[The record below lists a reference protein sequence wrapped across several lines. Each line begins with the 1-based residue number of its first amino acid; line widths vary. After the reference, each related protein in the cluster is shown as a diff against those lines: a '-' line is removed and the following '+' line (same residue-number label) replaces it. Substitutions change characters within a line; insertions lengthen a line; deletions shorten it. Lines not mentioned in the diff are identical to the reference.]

1 MDKIPEF
8 KDIEAAHL
16 RIKRFIHKTP
26 VLTSNS
32 INKMVESNV
41 FFKCENFQKAGA
53 FKYRGATNS
62 VLSLSED
69 KAKKG
74 VATHSSGNHAAALAL
89 AAKIRNIKC
98 YIVMPENA
106 IPVKIDAVRSYGA
119 EITFCKPALESRQQ
133 TLDKLID
140 KNGAVYIPSY
150 NYFDVICGQGTAAKE
165 LIEEVKG
172 LQYILIPV
180 GGGGILSGSAIAAK
194 AINKSIKII
203 GVEPAN
209 ADDAYRSFK
218 SGRLIPSLNPNT
230 IADGLLTSL
239 GDLTFE
245 IIRKKADD
253 IITVTEKS
261 IINAMKII
269 WERMKIIVE
278 PSAAVTLAAI
288 LENRYIFKNKKTGVI
303 LTGGNVDLE
312 NLPFS
317 LPSYRR

>member
-1 MDKIPEF
+1 MADVPSF

-16 RIKRFIHKTP
+16 RINRYIHKTP

-32 INKMVESNV
+32 INKMVNAYV

-53 FKYRGATNS
+53 FKYRGATNA
-62 VLSLSED
+62 VLSLSKD

-89 AAKIRNIKC
+89 AAKMRNIKC
-98 YIVMPENA
+98 HIVMPENA
-106 IPVKIDAVRSYGA
+106 ITVKIDAVRSYGA
-119 EITFCKPALESRQQ
+119 EITFCKPTLISREQ
-133 TLDKLID
+133 TLKKLIN

-150 NYFDVICGQGTAAKE
+150 NCFDVICGQGTAVKE
-165 LIEEVKG
+165 LIEEVTG

-180 GGGGILSGSAIAAK
+180 GGGGIISGSAIAAK
-194 AINKSIKII
+194 AINPSIKII

-218 SGRLIPSLNPNT
+218 SGRLVPSVNPKT

-245 IIRKKADD
+245 IIRKKVND
-253 IITVTEKS
+253 IITVTEES
-261 IINAMKII
+261 IIYAMKII
-269 WERMKIIVE
+269 WERMKIIIE

-288 LENRYIFKNKKTGVI
+288 LENRNIFKDKKTGVV
-303 LTGGNVDLE
+303 LTGGNVDLA
-312 NLPFS
+312 NLPFTLLS
-317 LPSYRR
+317 SHR

>member
-1 MDKIPEF
+1 MADIPEF
-8 KDIEAAHL
+8 KDIEAAHM
-16 RIKRFIHKTP
+16 RINRYIHKTP

-32 INKMVESNV
+32 INEMVKSDV

-53 FKYRGATNS
+53 FKYRGATNA
-62 VLSLSED
+62 VLSLSDD
-69 KAKKG
+69 KAKRG

-98 YIVMPENA
+98 HIVMPENA
-106 IPVKIDAVRSYGA
+106 IAVKIDAVRSYGA
-119 EITFCKPALESRQQ
+119 EITFCRPTLKSREQ
-133 TLDKLID
+133 TLNKLINE
-140 KNGAVYIPSY
+140 NGAVYIPSY
-150 NYFDVICGQGTAAKE
+150 NCFDVICGQGTAVKE
-165 LIEEVKG
+165 LIEEVTG

-194 AINKSIKII
+194 AINPLIKII
-203 GVEPAN
+203 GIEPAN

-218 SGRLIPSLNPNT
+218 SGRLIPSVNPKT

-245 IIRKKADD
+245 IIRKKVND
-253 IITVTEKS
+253 IITVTEES
-261 IINAMKII
+261 IIYAMKII
-269 WERMKIIVE
+269 WERMKIIIE

-288 LENRYIFKNKKTGVI
+288 LENKNIFKDKKTGVI

-312 NLPFS
+312 NLPFTLLS
-317 LPSYRR
+317 SRR